1 MFVLLSAITNERS
14 TFPSFQLLPSIGR
27 NWWRFAGE
35 NFISLLKCNQK
46 SVPKLG
52 HWLVTPRIISAN
64 QQNWTHKRWWSVL
77 MTLDGDIYSEMKEAS
92 NSLKIIFY
100 CDNVKRW
107 RPNEHGLALNYKLFF
122 AKNIHQSNSNSN
134 VRYENAATK
143 SFWQSDWGINCMI
156 CWGWYWELKTR

>member
-1 MFVLLSAITNERS
+1 
-14 TFPSFQLLPSIGR
+14 
-27 NWWRFAGE
+27 
-35 NFISLLKCNQK
+35 
-46 SVPKLG
+46 
-52 HWLVTPRIISAN
+52 
-64 QQNWTHKRWWSVL
+64 

-134 VRYENAATK
+134 VDMKMQPQNLFDRVIEGLTV
-143 SFWQSDWGINCMI
+143 
-156 CWGWYWELKTR
+156 